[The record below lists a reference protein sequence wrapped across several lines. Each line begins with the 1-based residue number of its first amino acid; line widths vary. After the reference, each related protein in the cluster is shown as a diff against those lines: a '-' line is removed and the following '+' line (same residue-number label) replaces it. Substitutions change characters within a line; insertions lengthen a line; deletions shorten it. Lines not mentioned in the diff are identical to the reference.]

1 MFPFAFYITN
11 RYYSCLY
18 GSAGILARNGGGRG
32 CPRSHSCLQRYEKS
46 NEKSE
51 IICQFDNNF
60 LSFQTNCDLLTFYI
74 HILMMKQRLL
84 LIVMILFGVTSVVEA
99 QKTVIG
105 TVTDT
110 KGEPLYGVTIRESE
124 AKNTAVTDLN
134 GHFQIQVSTDA
145 AILQFRYMGMEPYK
159 ASVKGKASLSV
170 KMKEET
176 TTLAEAV
183 VVSTGYQRLSRE
195 RSTAAFGFVD
205 STKLN
210 RVMQNIELWTAQPDG
225 QYDDLNDIHRA
236 VRAQYQRYVNHVQKY
251 VLGKYPSNKSR

>member
-1 MFPFAFYITN
+1 
-11 RYYSCLY
+11 
-18 GSAGILARNGGGRG
+18 
-32 CPRSHSCLQRYEKS
+32 
-46 NEKSE
+46 
-51 IICQFDNNF
+51 
-60 LSFQTNCDLLTFYI
+60 
-74 HILMMKQRLL
+74 
-84 LIVMILFGVTSVVEA
+84 MILFGVTSVVEA